1 MSSSP
6 QFGKYDTLI
15 KYTLVPSI
23 PLSVIAIL
31 CINPYTW
38 TLSEIHHF
46 YIELFAVLL
55 AAILS
60 FYYLARAR
68 TLNDNFSLFIGLGFL
83 VNALI
88 DLLHVAISYTY
99 MNEYLFLKY
108 FIPQTWFAGRIFLG
122 AMFAIAI
129 AGYPLLSK
137 SSSTMSEKK
146 NGSNFSATHKQMA
159 VKDSLSAQS
168 SNPTSQRQGQGS
180 KYEQEKRLP
189 RSLLAALVI
198 LTITSAAVA
207 ISSLF
212 IVFPGSVIDD
222 YFIHRPYELPPLAL
236 FVIAL
241 LYFYKN
247 QLYKK
252 SDIFYKGLLGSLVI
266 DIFGQIIMIYSTT
279 SFDTAHNVAH
289 VLKDAAYFVNIVGL
303 ALSSINYNAK
313 LREANQNLTEREEI
327 IRFQYE
333 KLKESDRMKDEFV
346 NIAAHELRTP
356 IQPILGLSEIL
367 RPKVNKEDSEY
378 VDVIVRNA
386 KRLQRLT
393 EEILDVTKIESQSL
407 KLKKEEF
414 NLNDVIINC
423 INDMLMNRHLE
434 NSNKEKKPKILYE
447 PKDILLKADRI
458 RISQV
463 LSNLLSNAIKFTP
476 GGTISILSSLSS
488 RNAKYDNNNND
499 NSEAIVSIK
508 DSGEG
513 IDPDMLPKLF
523 SKFATKSFAGT
534 GLGLFICKSIVEAH
548 GGSIWAQNNSDGNGA
563 TFTFTLPLHKI
574 SKPIGIGILE
584 MK

>member
-23 PLSVIAIL
+23 PLSVIAVL